1 MRVNE
6 TFWRLFSEDYR
17 VNCLAW
23 HHSPRNPVIPASG
36 DAWKSFWTANPDTL
50 DVGGRRFLYY
60 RGNGILPGTDGKRH
74 DRIAVAEILDATSE
88 AIEFR
93 DLNDG
98 LPIVDVGA
106 PGAFDCRHVLD
117 PAAIIFQDRVWLYY
131 SAVGEGP
138 DSVGLACSSD
148 GVHFDKVGQVLEG
161 RAPDLALKDGRLF
174 MLYQQKS
181 QEGTH
186 EFFLAGSDDGIH
198 FVKEGGFPIFSPSG
212 RGNWDGYDICTGRLH
227 AAHDAYYL
235 IYGGSSSLLD
245 QPDYF
250 GLARS
255 NDLLHWERHPGN
267 PIFGCGAK
275 GQEDGGAIWFPAL
288 IETADRFVLLYEGSR
303 GNYRGDLSSQI
314 CQSSIPKKP
323 LGRMPGQQ
331 P

>member
-1 MRVNE
+1 
-6 TFWRLFSEDYR
+6 
-17 VNCLAW
+17 
-23 HHSPRNPVIPASG
+23 
-36 DAWKSFWTANPDTL
+36 
-50 DVGGRRFLYY
+50 
-60 RGNGILPGTDGKRH
+60 
-74 DRIAVAEILDATSE
+74 
-88 AIEFR
+88 
-93 DLNDG
+93 
-98 LPIVDVGA
+98 
-106 PGAFDCRHVLD
+106 
-117 PAAIIFQDRVWLYY
+117 
-131 SAVGEGP
+131 
-138 DSVGLACSSD
+138 
-148 GVHFDKVGQVLEG
+148 
-161 RAPDLALKDGRLF
+161 
-174 MLYQQKS
+174 
-181 QEGTH
+181 
-186 EFFLAGSDDGIH
+186 
-198 FVKEGGFPIFSPSG
+198 
-212 RGNWDGYDICTGRLH
+212 LH